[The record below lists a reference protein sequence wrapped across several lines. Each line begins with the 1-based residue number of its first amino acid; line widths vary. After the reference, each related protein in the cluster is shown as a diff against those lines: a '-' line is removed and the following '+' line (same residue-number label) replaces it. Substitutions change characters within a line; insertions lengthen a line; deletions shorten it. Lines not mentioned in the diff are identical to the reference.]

1 MTGKIKAMTAAQF
14 KAWRKRMELS
24 QEKAAA
30 LLGVTQ
36 NAIYQW
42 EAGRRA
48 VSGPVT
54 RLCKMIED
62 QRVAA

>member
-1 MTGKIKAMTAAQF
+1 MTANQF
-14 KAWRKRMELS
+14 KAWRKRLGLS
-24 QEKAAA
+24 QTGAAKV
-30 LLGVTQ
+30 LGVTQ

-54 RLCKMIED
+54 ILCKMIE
-62 QRVAA
+62 QQGVAA